1 MHTIKI
7 KNQNILLLSDTHGK
21 HSLIDIPKNIQIVIH
36 CGDICNAGDMDEIFD
51 FFDWYVKLE
60 IPHKIF
66 IHGNHDLPFELEPEW
81 GKKLIPKN
89 IIWLN
94 DESIVIS
101 DINIMGISAFP
112 FYKGIETKNR
122 IDIIASH
129 YPPHGILD
137 NGFGSKEISD
147 FVFQFEPKYHIF
159 GHNHSNY
166 GIEKHKNSQYI
177 NASIYHK
184 LCQKENQ

>member
-7 KNQNILLLSDTHGK
+7 KSQNILLLSDTHGK
-21 HSLIDIPKNIQIVIH
+21 HRLIDIPKNIQIVIH
-36 CGDICNAGDMDEIFD
+36 CGDICNAGDMDEVLD
-51 FFDWYVKLE
+51 FFKWYAQLE

-66 IHGNHDLPFELEPEW
+66 IQGNHDLPFELEPEW
-81 GKKLIPKN
+81 GKRLIPKD

-94 DESIVIS
+94 DEAIVIS
-101 DINIMGISAFP
+101 EINIMVISAFP
-112 FYKGIETKNR
+112 FYNGIETKNK

-129 YPPHGILD
+129 YPPYGILD
-137 NGFGSKEISD
+137 NGFGSEEISD
-147 FVFQFEPKYHIF
+147 FICQFAPKYHVF

-166 GIEKHKNSQYI
+166 GKTKYKNIQYI

>member
-21 HSLIDIPKNIQIVIH
+21 HRLIDIPKNIQIVIH
-36 CGDICNAGDMDEIFD
+36 CGDICNAGDMDEVLD
-51 FFDWYVKLE
+51 FFKWYAQLE

-66 IHGNHDLPFELEPEW
+66 IHGNHDLLFELEPEW
-81 GKKLIPKN
+81 GKRLIPKD

-94 DESIVIS
+94 DEAIVIS
-101 DINIMGISAFP
+101 EVNIMGISAFP
-112 FYKGIETKNR
+112 FYNDIETKNK

-129 YPPHGILD
+129 YPPYGILD
-137 NGFGSKEISD
+137 NGFGSEEISD
-147 FVFQFEPKYHIF
+147 FICQFAPKYHVF
-159 GHNHSNY
+159 SHNHSNY
-166 GIEKHKNSQYI
+166 GKTKYKNIQYI

>member
-7 KNQNILLLSDTHGK
+7 KSQNILLLSDTHGK
-21 HSLIDIPKNIQIVIH
+21 HRLIDIPKNIQIVIH
-36 CGDICNAGDMDEIFD
+36 CGDICNAGDMDEVLD
-51 FFDWYVKLE
+51 FFKWYAQLE

-66 IHGNHDLPFELEPEW
+66 IQGNHDLPFELEPEW
-81 GKKLIPKN
+81 GKRLIPKD

-94 DESIVIS
+94 DEAIVIS
-101 DINIMGISAFP
+101 EINIMGISAFP
-112 FYKGIETKNR
+112 FYNGIETKNK

-129 YPPHGILD
+129 YPPYGILD
-137 NGFGSKEISD
+137 NGFGSEEISN
-147 FVFQFEPKYHIF
+147 FIFQLAPKYHIF

-166 GIEKHKNSQYI
+166 GKTKYKNIQYI